1 MLGKIPAVTVLRANT
16 RGEDINSERALNCG
30 PLPTYPGCAENG
42 GPDQIVLPEYTL
54 VDLNVNLMVTD
65 NATVSFFVENL
76 TDEEHIFAS
85 FGEITTTLGTISFLS
100 GPPRTTGISFTVN
113 Y

>member
-1 MLGKIPAVTVLRANT
+1 MVVISPKEANICSSSVKFSTNKLTVALSVTIKFT
-16 RGEDINSERALNCG
+16 FKS
-30 PLPTYPGCAENG
+30 TM
-42 GPDQIVLPEYTL
+42 

-65 NATVSFFVENL
+65 NATVSLFVENL